1 MKTRICL
8 SANTSWYLFNF
19 RRCLLRRLIEEGY
32 DVIVISP
39 LDEYTQYL
47 LDDGCQHKDIRID
60 NKGINPWKEL
70 MVIVQFWRLYRAL
83 SPSVVIQ
90 FTIKPVIYGTIVA
103 TIRRI
108 LTVNTITGLGTTF
121 LSLKKLRFIIVFV
134 LGYALKRSNWVFFQN
149 QEDQKLFV
157 NHGMV
162 YTERCSVVGGSGV
175 DVEHFQFKPMSVEKT
190 PVFIL
195 VARLLWDK
203 GIGEFVE
210 AARKVKEQKNVI
222 FRIAGPLDVA
232 NRSAIPRET
241 LDLWIREGIIEYL
254 GEINDIR
261 NLYENSTCVVLPSY
275 REGLS
280 KVLIEAAAM
289 GRPIITTSVP
299 GCKDVVIDGYSGLLC
314 RAKDSDDLAA
324 KMFIFLGLSR
334 DTWGKFGKRGRALV
348 RERFS
353 IEDVN
358 NRYLSVVE
366 TIIDPSTES
375 L

>member
-1 MKTRICL
+1 M
-8 SANTSWYLFNF
+8 
-19 RRCLLRRLIEEGY
+19 RRLIEEGY
-32 DVIVISP
+32 DVVVISP
-39 LDEYTQYL
+39 FDEYTQYL
-47 LDDGCQHKDIRID
+47 VDDGCKHEEIRID
-60 NKGINPWKEL
+60 NKGINPWREL
-70 MVIVQFWRLYRAL
+70 SVIIQYWRLYRVLA
-83 SPSVVIQ
+83 PSVVIQ

-121 LSLKKLRFIIVFV
+121 LSLKRLRSIISLV
-134 LGYALKRSNWVFFQN
+134 LGYTLKRSNWVFFQN
-149 QEDQKLFV
+149 KDDKELFI

-162 YTERCSVVGGSGV
+162 HSQRCSVIGGSGV
-175 DVEHFQFKPMSVEKT
+175 DVEHFQFKPISVEKT

-210 AARKVKEQKNVI
+210 AARQVKKKQNVI
-222 FRIAGPLDVA
+222 FQIVGPLDVA

-241 LDLWIREGIIEYL
+241 LDLWVREGAVEYL
-254 GEINDIR
+254 GETKDVR
-261 NLYENSTCVVLPSY
+261 NLIENSTCVVLPSY

-289 GRPIITTSVP
+289 GRPIITTCVP
-299 GCKDVVIDGYSGLLC
+299 GCKDVVVDGYSGLLC
-314 RAKDSDDLAA
+314 RAKDADDLAA
-324 KMFIFLGLSR
+324 KMVNFLDLSS
-334 DTWGKFGKRGRALV
+334 DTWVQYGKRGRELV
-348 RERFS
+348 KEKFS

-358 NRYLSVVE
+358 NCYLNVVK
-366 TIIDPSTES
+366 TIIGPSTRS